1 MARTRLLVLLALGC
15 AIACVDDDA
24 PAGRASAAAVEAE
37 ASLRCPPCGMRMA
50 ADTPLRE
57 IAGHSWAVCNE
68 RCAEL
73 IAEDPQLFLE
83 LAVPE

>member
-1 MARTRLLVLLALGC
+1 MARTRLLALLFLGGTL
-15 AIACVDDDA
+15 ACVDDDG
-24 PAGRASAAAVEAE
+24 PAGRASPAAVEVE
-37 ASLRCPPCGMRMA
+37 ASLRCPPCGMRID
-50 ADTPLRE
+50 ADTPLRA

-83 LAVPE
+83 SAVE